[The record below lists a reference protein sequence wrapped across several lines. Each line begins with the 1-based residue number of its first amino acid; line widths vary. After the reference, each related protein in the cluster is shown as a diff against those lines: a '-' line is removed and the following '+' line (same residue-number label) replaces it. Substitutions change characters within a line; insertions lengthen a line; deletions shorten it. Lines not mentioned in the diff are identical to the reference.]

1 MWTIATILNVTSGF
15 ALMRYRGG
23 AAEIIATSLIID
35 AALAP
40 LTATIASRRGRS
52 LVIWSLLGFA
62 LRDVGAGGDAAVGS
76 HVRAS
81 RRVRRRLLLMPPEP
95 GEQSVRKLRS
105 RHACRR

>member
-23 AAEIIATSLIID
+23 APEIIATSLIID

-52 LVIWSLLGFA
+52 ARVWSLLGFA
-62 LRDVGAGGDAAVGS
+62 LGMWALAATLMLRPRVSTAPSPTSDAA
-76 HVRAS
+76 
-81 RRVRRRLLLMPPEP
+81 
-95 GEQSVRKLRS
+95 
-105 RHACRR
+105 

>member
-23 AAEIIATSLIID
+23 PAEIIATSLVID

-52 LVIWSLLGFA
+52 DAGVVAARLCA
-62 LRDVGAGGDAAVGS
+62 RDVGAGGDAAVAS
-76 HVRAS
+76 ARLRRAT
-81 RRVRRRLLLMPPEP
+81 
-95 GEQSVRKLRS
+95 
-105 RHACRR
+105 AYF

>member
-23 AAEIIATSLIID
+23 PAEIIATSLIID

-62 LRDVGAGGDAAVGS
+62 LRDVGARGDADAD
-76 HVRAS
+76 VRAS
-81 RRVRRRLLLMPPEP
+81 RSGPPP
-95 GEQSVRKLRS
+95 TSD
-105 RHACRR
+105 AA